1 MRKCFYFFCLLNFL
15 SVPLFVRNAEAQ
27 IFADKSI
34 FYWSE
39 ASPPVRNLALRN
51 SADQPLM
58 VEVKIV
64 EVLNPGT
71 PEEKLEPSED
81 VLASPKRFSVP
92 AKGERTVRLLRRGA
106 HGQNERVFR
115 ISFVPK
121 ASDDATENAG
131 KSVPIPGTSGVL
143 KVLTGVG
150 ILVFSQPAVE
160 DAHLVV
166 ERRENSVLLRNE
178 GNVNIAILK
187 LRRCVKP
194 DEGCEEVIPKRLYPG
209 NSFEVPDTA
218 GKVVFIRKRIGD
230 KISEENVQ

>member
-1 MRKCFYFFCLLNFL
+1 MTKSLLAQLALIFL
-15 SVPLFVRNAEAQ
+15 LTAQSAKAQ

-34 FYWSE
+34 FYW
-39 ASPPVRNLALRN
+39 ASSAPPVKNLALRN
-51 SADQPLM
+51 SAEQPLM

-64 EVLNPGT
+64 EVINPGT

-92 AKGERTVRLLRRGA
+92 AKGERTVRLLRKGE
-106 HGQNERVFR
+106 HGKTERVFR
-115 ISFVPK
+115 ISFIPQ
-121 ASDDATENAG
+121 ARDDETEGAQ
-131 KSVPIPGTSGVL
+131 KSIPIPGTSGVL

-160 DAHLVV
+160 EPHLTI
-166 ERRENSVLLRNE
+166 ERKENSVILTNE

-187 LRRCVKP
+187 LRRCTKA
-194 DEGCEEVIPKRLYPG
+194 DEGCEDIVPKRLYPG
-209 NSFEVPDTA
+209 NTFVVPDTA

-230 KISEENVQ
+230 NISEENVP